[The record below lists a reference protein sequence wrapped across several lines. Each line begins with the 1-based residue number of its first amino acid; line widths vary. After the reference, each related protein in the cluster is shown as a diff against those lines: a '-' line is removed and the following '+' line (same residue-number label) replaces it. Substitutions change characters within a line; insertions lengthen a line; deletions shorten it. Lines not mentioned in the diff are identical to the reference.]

1 MISEKSSTDWFDLE
15 LQLFQETVQKFLAN
29 EHTPNIERW
38 RKEGVVDRAFWK
50 KTAEVGILGATI
62 PEAYGGMG
70 LPLSYDYITLLEQA
84 RCGDFGWGFGIQS
97 YVTHYIVNYGTED
110 QKQRWL
116 PGLVSGDLVC
126 SLGMTEPGAGSD
138 LKSIKT
144 TAIRN
149 GDRYLVNGSKTFIT
163 NGQSADLVCLAVK
176 TDPKLGAKGVSLIII
191 ETAHAD
197 GFTRGRNLAKLGM
210 KANDTSELAFNDVEV
225 PAENLLGG
233 VEGQGFVQMMHQLPW
248 ERLGIAATALG
259 AMDHALEQTL
269 AYVKERKAFDQRL
282 MDMQN
287 TRFKLAECKTRIE
300 VTRSFVESCLEKLL
314 VGRLDAAT
322 ASMAK
327 YWSSE
332 CQSLVMDELLQLFGG
347 YGYMLEY
354 PISHAYVDA
363 RVQRIYGGTNEIMKE
378 VIARSLDQS

>member
-1 MISEKSSTDWFDLE
+1 MAIAEKDAIGWFDE
-15 LQLFQETVQKFLAN
+15 EHQLFQDMVRRFLADR
-29 EHTPNIERW
+29 HTPNVEKW
-38 RKEGVVDRAFWK
+38 RKQGVVDRSFWK
-50 KTAEVGILGATI
+50 ETAEVGILGATI
-62 PEAYGGMG
+62 PEAYGGSG

-97 YVTHYIVNYGTED
+97 YVTHYIVNYGTEE
-110 QKQRWL
+110 QKQKWL

-144 TAIRN
+144 SAVRR
-149 GDRYLVNGSKTFIT
+149 GDKYIINGSKTFIT
-163 NGQSADLVCLAVK
+163 NGQSSDLICLAVK
-176 TDPKLGAKGVSLIII
+176 TDTTLGARGVSMIIV
-191 ETAHAD
+191 ETANAK

-210 KANDTSELAFNDVEV
+210 KANDTSELAFDDVEV
-225 PAENLLGG
+225 PAENLLGET
-233 VEGQGFVQMMHQLPW
+233 EGQGFVQMMHQLPW

-259 AMDHALEQTL
+259 AMDHALAETL

-314 VGRLDAAT
+314 VGELDAAT
-322 ASMAK
+322 ASMVK

-332 CQSLVMDELLQLFGG
+332 CQSFVTDELLQLFGG

-354 PISHAYVDA
+354 PISHAFADA

-378 VIARSLDQS
+378 VIARSLD

>member
-1 MISEKSSTDWFDLE
+1 MVIADNNAGGWFDGE
-15 LQLFQETVQKFLAN
+15 HQLYQDMVRKFFDDH
-29 EHTPNIERW
+29 HTPNIEKW
-38 RKEGVVDRAFWK
+38 RKQGVVDRDFWK

-62 PEAYGGMG
+62 PEAYGGSG

-97 YVTHYIVNYGTED
+97 YVTHYIVNYGSED

-144 TAIRN
+144 SAIRH
-149 GDRYLVNGSKTFIT
+149 GDKYIVNGSKTFIT
-163 NGQSADLVCLAVK
+163 NGQSSDLICLAVK
-176 TDPKLGAKGVSLIII
+176 TDPRLGAKGVSMIIV
-191 ETAHAD
+191 ETANAK

-225 PAENLLGG
+225 PVENLLGET
-233 VEGQGFVQMMHQLPW
+233 EGQGFVQMMHQLPW

-259 AMDHALEQTL
+259 AMDHALNETL

-314 VGRLDAAT
+314 VGELDAAT
-322 ASMAK
+322 ASMVK

-332 CQSLVMDELLQLFGG
+332 CQSFVTDELLQLFGG

-354 PISHAYVDA
+354 PISHAFADA

-378 VIARSLDQS
+378 VIARSLE

>member
-1 MISEKSSTDWFDLE
+1 MVITENNVSGWFDGE
-15 LQLFQETVQKFLAN
+15 HQLYQDMVRKFLDDH
-29 EHTPNIERW
+29 HTPNIEKW
-38 RKEGVVDRAFWK
+38 RKQGFVDREFWK

-62 PEAYGGMG
+62 PGAYGGSG

-97 YVTHYIVNYGTED
+97 YVTHYISNYGTEE
-110 QKQRWL
+110 QKKRWL

-144 TAIRN
+144 SAIRH
-149 GDRYLVNGSKTFIT
+149 GDIYIVNGSKTFIT
-163 NGQSADLVCLAVK
+163 NGQSSDLICLAVK
-176 TDPKLGAKGVSLIII
+176 TDPKLGAKGVSMIIV
-191 ETAHAD
+191 ETANAN

-210 KANDTSELAFNDVEV
+210 KANDTSELAFDDVEV
-225 PAENLLGG
+225 PVENLLGES
-233 VEGQGFVQMMHQLPW
+233 EGQGFVQMMNQLPW

-259 AMDHALEQTL
+259 AMDHALKETI

-314 VGRLDAAT
+314 VGELDAAT
-322 ASMAK
+322 ASMVK

-332 CQSLVMDELLQLFGG
+332 CQSFVADELLQLFGG

-354 PISHAYVDA
+354 PISHAFADA

-378 VIARSLDQS
+378 VIARSLD